1 MSEIPFVNQLGDAIE
16 AAISARSTGT
26 AWWRRRRPGRSA
38 VAITAIVVLGGC
50 GALAGTL
57 ASRLLSANN
66 PVVLASDGQVTCY
79 KTASLQEGAIDQV
92 VEGSSPIPTCAR
104 QRRQSGWPI
113 VALVAC
119 GDGAYGAAV
128 IPSSGTGSCRR
139 AGLPPLPAGYYS
151 ELARVQALRKRL
163 EVLQA
168 SAGCIP
174 PAQMVSRAQLVLN
187 QAGWKGWRA
196 VSNYGGRAG
205 GPCGSVAPDPGLG
218 QLSGGTALDPLRHVL
233 EVNAQPYPSTLQLL
247 NPEHEAALGK
257 TYDTRCYSEAS
268 IRSLMRRYLAATHR
282 RIDVSVTRAPKASVL
297 DEHWVKG
304 PQWNKLLAAG
314 CVIFTGLSTDRG
326 GYNIIANI
334 WRR

>member
-16 AAISARSTGT
+16 TTIGARSTGN
-26 AWWRRRRPGRSA
+26 AWWRRRRRARSA

-66 PVVLASDGQVTCY
+66 PVVLASNGQVTCY
-79 KTASLQEGAIDQV
+79 RTASLQNGAIDQV
-92 VEGSSPIPTCAR
+92 VEGSSPTTTCAQ
-104 QRRQSGWPI
+104 QRRQSGWPT
-113 VALVAC
+113 VALAAC

-128 IPSSGTGSCRR
+128 IPSSGAGSCKR
-139 AGLPPLPAGYYS
+139 AGLPPLPTDYES
-151 ELARVQALRKRL
+151 ELATVQALRTRL
-163 EVLQA
+163 ETLQA
-168 SAGCIP
+168 SASCIP
-174 PAQMVSRAQLVLN
+174 PPQMVSRAQLVLN

-196 VSNYGGRAG
+196 VPNYGGRAG

-218 QLSGGTALDPLRHVL
+218 EVSGGTALDPFRHVL
-233 EVNAQPYPSTLQLL
+233 EVNAQPYPSTLELL
-247 NPEHEAALGK
+247 TPQREAALGK
-257 TYDTRCYSEAS
+257 SYDTRCYSETS
-268 IRSLMRRYLAATHR
+268 IRALMRRYLAGTNR
-282 RIDVSVTRAPKASVL
+282 RIDISVTRAPKASVL
-297 DEHWVKG
+297 DDHWASG
-304 PQWNKLLAAG
+304 PRWNNLLAAS